1 MMEYTN
7 QEILEWKDSVLD
19 EAMNDLDMSSYI
31 CICGNEIEL
40 DGECECGAGNPFK
53 EGGLI

>member
-1 MMEYTN
+1 MKYTD
-7 QEILEWKDSVLD
+7 QEIREWKDKIIE
-19 EAMNDLDMSSYI
+19 EAMNDFDMSSYI

-40 DGECECGAGNPFK
+40 DGECECGVGNPFK